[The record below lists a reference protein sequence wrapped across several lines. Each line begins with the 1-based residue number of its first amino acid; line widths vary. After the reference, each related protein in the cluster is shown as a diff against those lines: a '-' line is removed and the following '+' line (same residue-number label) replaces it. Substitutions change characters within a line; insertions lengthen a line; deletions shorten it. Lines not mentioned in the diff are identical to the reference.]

1 MFRTMQTARFPMR
14 ILVVD
19 DDETLAM
26 SIVRMI
32 RQWGGEA
39 NAATSALHAIKA
51 LDEKE
56 YDFVLLDLRMPERD
70 GCWFMEN
77 ARIPEKTKII
87 LMTGF
92 TPKSILARINSLGA
106 CDYIEKP
113 FGSEE
118 LMATF
123 ERHVRRET
131 LPKPVTEANT
141 SSTDNGLRS
150 PLILPGGEELAL
162 SVA

>member
-1 MFRTMQTARFPMR
+1 MELRFVMR

-19 DDETLAM
+19 DNETLAM

-39 NAATSALHAIKA
+39 DSATTALRAVKA
-51 LDEKE
+51 LSDGK

-77 ARIPEKTKII
+77 VRVPEKTKII

-92 TPKSILARINSLGA
+92 TPKSIMARINSLGA

-113 FGSEE
+113 FGPEE
-118 LMATF
+118 LMETF

-131 LPKPVTEANT
+131 PPKPAVKPTPAPINAFRRLP
-141 SSTDNGLRS
+141 S
-150 PLILPGGEELAL
+150 ILPGGAELEL